1 MLYLFPLYGMSI
13 MCQNGGGG
21 ERKRKK
27 KKIYASMDRESRGV
41 KSEIESKT
49 NKQKKNHLCQD
60 HEGGA

>member
-1 MLYLFPLYGMSI
+1 
-13 MCQNGGGG
+13 
-21 ERKRKK
+21 
-27 KKIYASMDRESRGV
+27 MDRESRGV